1 LIKPLLG
8 RKLLFL
14 VGNIILPMNDLI
26 KDVRMGFRKAKD
38 TDLTLIE
45 TLLSASNL
53 SFEDCFKHLSQF
65 LVYEENELI
74 VGIGGA
80 EVYDEVALLR
90 SIAVHSEHRGLGLAR
105 AIFLGLKTELLKQ
118 GVQDLYLLTDSA
130 ELYFK
135 HLGFAQI
142 ERDKVP
148 QEIKQTEQFS
158 SLCPSSAQVMT
169 LRLK

>member
-1 LIKPLLG
+1 
-8 RKLLFL
+8 
-14 VGNIILPMNDLI
+14 
-26 KDVRMGFRKAKD
+26 MGFRKAQD
-38 TDLTLIE
+38 SDLAAIE
-45 TLLSASNL
+45 ALLNVSGL
-53 SFEDCFKHLSQF
+53 PFEDCHKHLSQF
-65 LVYEENELI
+65 LVYDEASKILG
-74 VGIGGA
+74 VGGA
-80 EVYDEVALLR
+80 EIYDEVALLR

-105 AIFLGLKTELLKQ
+105 SIFLGLKTELLKQ

-158 SLCPSSAQVMT
+158 TLCPSSASVMT